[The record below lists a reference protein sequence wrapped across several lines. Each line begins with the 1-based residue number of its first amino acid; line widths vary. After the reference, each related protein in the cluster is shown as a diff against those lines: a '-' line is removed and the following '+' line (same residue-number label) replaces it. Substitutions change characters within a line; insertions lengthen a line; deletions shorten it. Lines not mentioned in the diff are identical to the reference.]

1 MISNLKNFANQNKIS
16 KSFYIIN
23 YIVALLKCIMNSG
36 KLFFFIVLIE
46 SLSIKEKNINF
57 TFFLN
62 HN

>member
-23 YIVALLKCIMNSG
+23 YIIALLKCIKNSG
-36 KLFFFIVLIE
+36 KLFFLFVLIE

>member
-1 MISNLKNFANQNKIS
+1 MKTS

-23 YIVALLKCIMNSG
+23 YIIALLKCIKNSG
-36 KLFFFIVLIE
+36 KLFFLFVLIE